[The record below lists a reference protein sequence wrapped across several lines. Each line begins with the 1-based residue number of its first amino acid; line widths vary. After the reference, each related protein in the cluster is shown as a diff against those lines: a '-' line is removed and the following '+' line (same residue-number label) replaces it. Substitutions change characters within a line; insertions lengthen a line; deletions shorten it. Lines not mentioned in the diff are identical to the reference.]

1 VQRDGKFHL
10 LEATIDGIHSALQKR
25 EITCDAL
32 IRLYFKR
39 IKTYR
44 GHCVK
49 YDKNGDGIS
58 PDYDLFMPSGKGVY
72 LGVVSVIPNAGKAN
86 AIQSVNL
93 RPANGFNKLKVVYWN
108 KSIMYCWESR
118 VQTSGRLLSYD
129 C

>member
-1 VQRDGKFHL
+1 MQRDGKFHL

-39 IKTYR
+39 IKTYH

-58 PDYDLFMPSGKGVY
+58 PDYDLLMPSGKGVY

-93 RPANGFNKLKVVYWN
+93 RPANGFNKLK
-108 KSIMYCWESR
+108 S
-118 VQTSGRLLSYD
+118 RLLEQKYNVLLGVESAD
-129 C
+129 ERAVTKL